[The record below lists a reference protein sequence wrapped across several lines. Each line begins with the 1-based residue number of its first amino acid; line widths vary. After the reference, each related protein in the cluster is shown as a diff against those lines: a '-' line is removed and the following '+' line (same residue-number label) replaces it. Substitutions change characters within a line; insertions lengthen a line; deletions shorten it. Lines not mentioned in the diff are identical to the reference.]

1 MVVML
6 KNSNY
11 PHSLCKTNKPLSHFY
26 LLTKHNALQ
35 KVNTSLIGKVNEKS
49 GAQASGGAGVS
60 CECRQGG
67 MCRGELRILL
77 FSIFGAITA
86 MFSISAADVS
96 LFFSGV
102 FVPHSSTH

>member
-1 MVVML
+1 MKRAELGLLEVLGLVV
-6 KNSNY
+6 
-11 PHSLCKTNKPLSHFY
+11 
-26 LLTKHNALQ
+26 NA
-35 KVNTSLIGKVNEKS
+35 
-49 GAQASGGAGVS
+49 GG
-60 CECRQGG
+60 GG

-77 FSIFGAITA
+77 FSIFGAITV